1 MQTGIVVYQRKSHQD
16 PINQYIWLKMKCS
29 CDATRMAKYRE
40 LKPGEKY
47 QCTKC
52 DYLVQTWDN
61 INYNIY
67 YIPDNVN

>member
-1 MQTGIVVYQRKSHQD
+1 MQTGILVYQRKSHQD
-16 PINQYIWLKMKCS
+16 YIWLKIICS
-29 CDATRMAKYRE
+29 CDTEQMAKYRE
-40 LKPGEKY
+40 LKPSEEY
-47 QCTKC
+47 QCRKC